1 MITNEWVVQRRVIG
15 KLSWEDQEILP
26 DTLMSGEACA
36 RFKEYVN
43 SNTDPNLE
51 FRMIVRRETVV
62 LRMDQP

>member
-26 DTLMSGEACA
+26 DTLMPGELCA